1 MPQPEQWARIRA
13 RPFSP
18 LRRGAWYRVVESTPT
33 EVILIVNRRPLSVP
47 KAFVQV
53 LPIRPRMWS
62 VVPRPRGSVSPPQG
76 WGVRYGVCPHC
87 AARAPLSD
95 RATSLR
101 CPACQMAFVI
111 GWSDAHWRVFDLL
124 SRSPTVQVIVKARDA
139 ALRVLKG

>member
-33 EVILIVNRRPLSVP
+33 EVILNVNRRPLSVP

-62 VVPRPRGSVSPPQG
+62 VVPRPRGSVRGSERRAPT
-76 WGVRYGVCPHC
+76 RSC
-87 AARAPLSD
+87 AAWYLFSID
-95 RATSLR
+95 
-101 CPACQMAFVI
+101 
-111 GWSDAHWRVFDLL
+111 
-124 SRSPTVQVIVKARDA
+124 
-139 ALRVLKG
+139 